1 MQDKELEPVKQKR
14 ELMPATLTGE
24 QLLVIE
30 YLAAGYSQTHTGKI
44 TGVPQAT
51 ISNWFNS
58 ELFVS
63 RFKAQFN
70 AFIASQEAI
79 ALQTVALAQVRV
91 QQAITGEINAGS
103 EQVRLAVG
111 ILDRT
116 VYRDRTKTFQQ
127 SRAESPEPA
136 TTTGLL
142 SAPSSTAEDAGS
154 EEEV

>member
-1 MQDKELEPVKQKR
+1 MEDKQVEVVNKKR
-14 ELMPATLTGE
+14 SLMPQTLTGE
-24 QLLVIE
+24 QLLAIE
-30 YLAAGYSQTHTGKI
+30 YLAAGYSQTHTAKI
-44 TGVPQAT
+44 MGIPQST
-51 ISNWFNS
+51 ISHWCTNELFIKRFKEQFNS
-58 ELFVS
+58 
-63 RFKAQFN
+63 
-70 AFIASQEAI
+70 FIASQEAI

-91 QQAITGEINAGS
+91 QQAITGEIHAGS

-116 VYRDRTKTFQQ
+116 IYRDRTKTFQQ

-142 SAPSSTAEDAGS
+142 SAPSSTAEDVGS